1 MKKFLMLGLLM
12 SVVAFGVEIPQ
23 QTKAVDEKE
32 INDIVEQAKM
42 DMVKLSEKLK
52 KEIKDNKNNK
62 EYEKIRDLMKE
73 TVEYNKKYLENLK
86 GINERISKNIKEQW
100 ESQEMNFDKIK
111 ENIEKEFTAKPDII
125 IKQKKQLNKFLKN
138 KFLNKKM
145 PLGKI
150 LKCNYTSF

>member
-23 QTKAVDEKE
+23 QTKIVDEKNDNEMLKKE
-32 INDIVEQAKM
+32 INDIIEKAQM
-42 DMVKLSEKLK
+42 DMVKLSEKVK
-52 KEIKDNKNNK
+52 KEIKNDKD
-62 EYEKIRDLMKE
+62 YEKIRNLMKE
-73 TVEYNKKYLENLK
+73 TVEYNKKYLEKLK

-125 IKQKKQLNKFLKN
+125 IKQKNN
-138 KFLNKKM
+138 
-145 PLGKI
+145 
-150 LKCNYTSF
+150 

>member
-86 GINERISKNIKEQW
+86 GINERIRKDIKEQW
-100 ESQEMNFDKIK
+100 ENQEINFDKIK

-125 IKQKKQLNKFLKN
+125 MKN
-138 KFLNKKM
+138 NGEKTTK
-145 PLGKI
+145 
-150 LKCNYTSF
+150 

>member
-12 SVVAFGVEIPQ
+12 SVVAFGVEMPQ

-125 IKQKKQLNKFLKN
+125 TK
-138 KFLNKKM
+138 
-145 PLGKI
+145 P
-150 LKCNYTSF
+150 

>member
-23 QTKAVDEKE
+23 QTKVVDEKE

-125 IKQKKQLNKFLKN
+125 IKQKNN
-138 KFLNKKM
+138 
-145 PLGKI
+145 
-150 LKCNYTSF
+150 

>member
-1 MKKFLMLGLLM
+1 MKKFLILGLLM
-12 SVVAFGVEIPQ
+12 SVVTFGVEIPQ
-23 QTKAVDEKE
+23 QPKTVDEKIDNEMLKKE
-32 INDIVEQAKM
+32 ISDIVEQAKM

-125 IKQKKQLNKFLKN
+125 IKQKNN
-138 KFLNKKM
+138 
-145 PLGKI
+145 
-150 LKCNYTSF
+150 

>member
-62 EYEKIRDLMKE
+62 EYEKIRNLMKE
-73 TVEYNKKYLENLK
+73 TIEYNKKYLENLK
-86 GINERISKNIKEQW
+86 EINKKIRKDIKEQW

-125 IKQKKQLNKFLKN
+125 IKQKNN
-138 KFLNKKM
+138 
-145 PLGKI
+145 
-150 LKCNYTSF
+150 

>member
-1 MKKFLMLGLLM
+1 MKKFLILGLLM

-32 INDIVEQAKM
+32 INDIVEQAQM

-52 KEIKDNKNNK
+52 KEIKDNKDKNNK
-62 EYEKIRDLMKE
+62 EYEKIRNLMKE

-86 GINERISKNIKEQW
+86 GINERIRKDIKEQW

-111 ENIEKEFTAKPDII
+111 ENIEKEFTAKPNII
-125 IKQKKQLNKFLKN
+125 IKPNEKTTK
-138 KFLNKKM
+138 
-145 PLGKI
+145 
-150 LKCNYTSF
+150 

>member
-42 DMVKLSEKLK
+42 DMLKLSEKLK

-125 IKQKKQLNKFLKN
+125 IKQKNN
-138 KFLNKKM
+138 
-145 PLGKI
+145 
-150 LKCNYTSF
+150 

>member
-73 TVEYNKKYLENLK
+73 TIEYNKKYLENLK
-86 GINERISKNIKEQW
+86 EINKKIRKDIKEQW
-100 ESQEMNFDKIK
+100 ENQEINFDKIK
-111 ENIEKEFTAKPDII
+111 ENIEKEFTANPNII
-125 IKQKKQLNKFLKN
+125 IKPD
-138 KFLNKKM
+138 NKKTT
-145 PLGKI
+145 K
-150 LKCNYTSF
+150 

>member
-23 QTKAVDEKE
+23 QAKTVDEKVDNKMLKKE
-32 INDIVEQAKM
+32 ITDIVEQAQM

-52 KEIKDNKNNK
+52 KEIKDNKDKNNK

-86 GINERISKNIKEQW
+86 KINERIEKDIKEQW
-100 ESQEMNFDKIK
+100 ENQEINFDKIK

-125 IKQKKQLNKFLKN
+125 MKTN
-138 KFLNKKM
+138 
-145 PLGKI
+145 GKTT
-150 LKCNYTSF
+150 K

>member
-52 KEIKDNKNNK
+52 KEIKDNKNNKNNK

-125 IKQKKQLNKFLKN
+125 IKQKNN
-138 KFLNKKM
+138 
-145 PLGKI
+145 
-150 LKCNYTSF
+150 

>member
-32 INDIVEQAKM
+32 INDIVEQAKI

-125 IKQKKQLNKFLKN
+125 IKQKNN
-138 KFLNKKM
+138 
-145 PLGKI
+145 
-150 LKCNYTSF
+150 

>member
-1 MKKFLMLGLLM
+1 MKKFLILGLLM

-125 IKQKKQLNKFLKN
+125 IKQKNN
-138 KFLNKKM
+138 
-145 PLGKI
+145 
-150 LKCNYTSF
+150 

>member
-52 KEIKDNKNNK
+52 KEIKDSKNNK

-125 IKQKKQLNKFLKN
+125 IKQKNN
-138 KFLNKKM
+138 
-145 PLGKI
+145 
-150 LKCNYTSF
+150 